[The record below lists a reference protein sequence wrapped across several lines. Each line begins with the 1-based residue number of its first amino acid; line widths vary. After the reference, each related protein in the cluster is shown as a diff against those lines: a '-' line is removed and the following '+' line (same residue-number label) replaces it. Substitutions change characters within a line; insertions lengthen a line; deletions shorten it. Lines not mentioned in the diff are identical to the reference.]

1 MLPYADVHSLA
12 VRSSV
17 QLLLQGRVRDS
28 DADLHSLAVGSSLFL
43 QGRVRA
49 RAPSFR
55 SISSLQMQMHVRP
68 EAGSVRGLICGLKL
82 LVHWAALHEA
92 LSLQVYGA
100 LR

>member
-28 DADLHSLAVGSSLFL
+28 DADLHSLAVGSSLL

-55 SISSLQMQMHVRP
+55 SISSLQMQMHV
-68 EAGSVRGLICGLKL
+68 
-82 LVHWAALHEA
+82 LVVYGVLYAAL
-92 LSLQVYGA
+92 SY
-100 LR
+100 